1 MLRLEHT
8 AMLRSSAI
16 NDDVIAARGYQSI
29 DAPESAAYGF
39 ARWQLLG
46 GLLIP
51 LCGVDGSVKGYQ
63 LRPDTPR
70 ISKTSGK
77 PIKYETPM
85 GQPNH
90 LDVNP
95 LMQPVVRMARQAIFI
110 TEGAKKA
117 DALASLGIP
126 CISLTGVWNWRGKN
140 DDGGYSAL
148 ADWEDVNIRGSRF
161 IIAFDNDIHINPM
174 VNNALRRLRQWL
186 IYKKADQVN
195 ILKLPYDGT
204 DKIGVDD
211 YLASMQKAT

>member
-1 MLRLEHT
+1 
-8 AMLRSSAI
+8 MLRSSAI

-29 DAPESAAYGF
+29 GAADAADFGF
-39 ARWQLLG
+39 SRAQLLG

-63 LRPDTPR
+63 LRPDEPR
-70 ISKTSGK
+70 ISNATGK
-77 PIKYETPM
+77 PIKYETPYK
-85 GQPNH
+85 QPNY

-95 LMQPVVRMARQAIFI
+95 LMQPMVRMARQAIFI

-126 CISLTGVWNWRGKN
+126 AISLTGVWNWRGKN
-140 DDGGYSAL
+140 DDGGYSTL

-161 IIAFDNDIHINPM
+161 IIAFDNDIHTNPM

-186 IYKKADQVN
+186 LYKKAYEVN
-195 ILKLPYDGT
+195 VLNLPHDGT
-204 DKIGVDD
+204 EKIGVDD
-211 YLASMQKAT
+211 YIASMQKAN